1 MIYQRTIA
9 KNVTVTGIGIHSGK
23 KVTLKLYPAKADTGI
38 VFKRTDVPQARN
50 IKAYATEVGPTRNN
64 TTLGDGVDA
73 IHTVE
78 HLLSALYGLGID
90 NVYCELDGPEVPIMD
105 GSSASFI
112 FILKETG
119 VDNLNKSKK
128 FMVILEPVK
137 VEYNGTWAMIEPAKN
152 LIIDSTIVFA
162 HPAINTQREVFE
174 FSCENYIKEISRART
189 FGMLKDLDT
198 YRRMG
203 LAKGASLD
211 NTIAVDDYKVVNI
224 EGLRY
229 TSEFIR
235 HKILDTIGDVSLL
248 GHELAGK
255 ITTYK
260 SGHYLHNVLCRKIL
274 DTPSSYE
281 IVSANSLTHETR
293 EAHRLPQII
302 GGLTTDSM

>member
-1 MIYQRTIA
+1 MIYQRTIS
-9 KNVTVTGIGIHSGK
+9 KEVKVTGIGIHSGK
-23 KVTLKLYPAKADTGI
+23 KVTLRLFPAEADSGI
-38 VFKRTDVPQARN
+38 TFKRVDIADAQT
-50 IKAYATEVGPTRNN
+50 IKACATAVGPTHNN
-64 TTLGDGVDA
+64 TTLGDGLDA

-90 NVYCELDGPEVPIMD
+90 NVHCELDGPEVPIMD

-119 VDNLNKSKK
+119 IENLNKTKK
-128 FMVILEPVK
+128 FMVILEPVR
-137 VEYNGTWAMIEPAKN
+137 VEHKGTWAMIEPAKN
-152 LIIDSTIVFA
+152 LIIDSTIIFA
-162 HPAINTQREVFE
+162 HPAINTQQEVFE

-189 FGMLKDLDT
+189 FGMLKDLDH

-211 NTIAVDDYKVVNI
+211 NTIAVDDYKVVNA

-229 TSEFIR
+229 SSEFIR

-255 ITTYK
+255 ITTFK

-274 DTPSSYE
+274 ETPSSYE
-281 IVSANSLTHETR
+281 IVSANSITQEAR
-293 EAHRLPQII
+293 EAHALPSII
-302 GGLTTDSM
+302 SGTPNSFA

>member
-9 KNVTVTGIGIHSGK
+9 KEIKVTGIGIHSGK
-23 KVTLKLYPAKADTGI
+23 KVTLRMYPAPANTGI
-38 VFKRTDVPQARN
+38 IFKRSDIKDARD
-50 IKAYATEVGPTRNN
+50 IKAEATAVGPTRNN
-64 TTLGDGVDA
+64 TTLGDGADA

-78 HLLSALYGLGID
+78 HLLSALYGLGVD
-90 NVYCELDGPEVPIMD
+90 NVFCELDGPEVPIMD

-112 FILKETG
+112 FLLKETG
-119 VDNLNKSKK
+119 VENLNTSKK

-137 VEYNGTWAMIEPAKN
+137 VEHNGTWAMIEPAKN

-174 FSCENYIKEISRART
+174 FSCENYISEIARART
-189 FGMLKDLDT
+189 FGMLKDLDM

-211 NTIAVDDYKVVNI
+211 NTIAVDDYKVVNP

-229 TSEFIR
+229 ASEFIR

-248 GHELAGK
+248 GYELAGK
-255 ITTYK
+255 ITTFK

-274 DTPSSYE
+274 ETPHCYE
-281 IVSANSLTHETR
+281 IVSANSLTQETR
-293 EAHRLPQII
+293 EAHRLPQTI
-302 GGLTTDSM
+302 GLTI